1 MSSDATHGDSVSFE
15 YLVKQDPEYIF
26 VLDRNSVTGDTN
38 IANDVVEN
46 EVVKQ
51 TNAYKNN
58 KIIYLEHS
66 NVWYSASDGITALG
80 VMLDDLEFG
89 LGLNK

>member
-38 IANDVVEN
+38 IAKDVVQN

-66 NVWYSASDGITALG
+66 NVWYTASGITALG
-80 VMLDDLEFG
+80 VMLDDLELG

>member
-1 MSSDATHGDSVSFE
+1 MTHPWKKSPFDAFLAKQKHHLE
-15 YLVKQDPEYIF
+15 YNQ
-26 VLDRNSVTGDTN
+26 
-38 IANDVVEN
+38 N

-66 NVWYSASDGITALG
+66 NVWYTASGGITALS
-80 VMLDDLEFG
+80 VMFDDLE
-89 LGLNK
+89 LGLSLNK

>member
-1 MSSDATHGDSVSFE
+1 M
-15 YLVKQDPEYIF
+15 
-26 VLDRNSVTGDTN
+26 DRNSVTGDTN
-38 IANDVVEN
+38 IAKDVVKN

-66 NVWYSASDGITALG
+66 NVWYTASGGIMALG